1 MKNLRI
7 LVALVA
13 LVIALGATCQRASF
27 GSTLVNY
34 NLAKEPNI
42 PLIERGELLL
52 DNPLGVDIGMVQ
64 ILDES
69 GKLIDAAIIR
79 GDRSS
84 IDLKG
89 VYMPT
94 GDYVLVFNTML
105 GFSFVQEVT
114 RAQF

>member
-7 LVALVA
+7 VVAIIA
-13 LVIALGATCQRASF
+13 LIVALGATCQRANF
-27 GSTLVNY
+27 GSALVNY
-34 NLAKEPNI
+34 ELAKANI
-42 PLIERGELLL
+42 PLIERGDLIL
-52 DNPLGVDIGMVQ
+52 DNPLGVEIGMVQ
-64 ILDES
+64 ILDEK
-69 GKLIDAAIIR
+69 GRLIDAAIIQ
-79 GDRSS
+79 GDQSS
-84 IDLKG
+84 IGLKG